1 MNTDLLIPEGD
12 RQRLIECKHHA
23 PHDFYLSLIHI

>member
-23 PHDFYLSLIHI
+23 PHDFYGWHRH